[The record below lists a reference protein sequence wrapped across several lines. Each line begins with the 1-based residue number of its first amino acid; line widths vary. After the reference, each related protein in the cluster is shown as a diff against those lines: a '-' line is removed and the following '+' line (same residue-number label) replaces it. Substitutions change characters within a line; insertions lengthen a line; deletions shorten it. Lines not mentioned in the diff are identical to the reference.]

1 MLLHNRIYVYR
12 AKYNCQI
19 EIIRFR
25 QKKLL
30 KDRTWR
36 EKKRKESPPIN
47 ILQIEI
53 TVGKEEEEE
62 EEEEGEKK
70 KKKSVRHLR
79 CWNRVGLGA
88 KRGKRHHRRRYR
100 AHNRHGGR

>member
-1 MLLHNRIYVYR
+1 MSNR
-12 AKYNCQI
+12 NHTFSTE
-19 EIIRFR
+19 EIIKRPFFR
-25 QKKLL
+25 LGGKK
-30 KDRTWR
+30 
-36 EKKRKESPPIN
+36 KKRD

-62 EEEEGEKK
+62 EEKEGEKK